1 MLNALEEAVRET
13 YDALR
18 SADPSFCGCQRCRDD
33 VMTLVLNQARPRYVV
48 GDPLGAAVT
57 RVALERRQQRAEL
70 SVIVL
75 DAMRRV
81 AQAPHHTREVDRGS
95 SH

>member
-1 MLNALEEAVRET
+1 MLNALEEAVRAT

-18 SADPSFCGCQRCRDD
+18 SADPAFCGCERCRAD

-57 RVALERRQQRAEL
+57 RVALDRRQMRAEL

-81 AQAPHHTREVDRGS
+81 AQTPHHSREVDRGS
-95 SH
+95 TH

>member
-1 MLNALEEAVRET
+1 VLNALEEAVRAT

-18 SADPSFCGCQRCRDD
+18 SADPAFCGCARCRDD
-33 VMTLVLNQARPRYVV
+33 VMTLALNQARPRYVV

-57 RVALERRQQRAEL
+57 RVALDRRQMRAEL

-81 AQAPHHTREVDRGS
+81 AQDPHHSREVDGGS
-95 SH
+95 TH

>member
-1 MLNALEEAVRET
+1 MLNALEEAVRAT
-13 YDALR
+13 YESLR
-18 SADPSFCGCQRCRDD
+18 SAEPAFCGCARCRDD

-57 RVALERRQQRAEL
+57 RVALDRRQMRAEL

-81 AQAPHHTREVDRGS
+81 AESPHHSREVDGGS
-95 SH
+95 TH

>member
-1 MLNALEEAVRET
+1 MLNALEEAVRAT

-18 SADPSFCGCQRCRDD
+18 SADPAFCGCERCRDD

-48 GDPLGAAVT
+48 GDPLGSAVT
-57 RVALERRQQRAEL
+57 RVALDRRQMRAEL

-75 DAMRRV
+75 DAMHRV
-81 AQAPHHTREVDRGS
+81 AQSPHHTGEVDRGS
-95 SH
+95 TH

>member
-1 MLNALEEAVRET
+1 MINALEEAIIEA
-13 YDALR
+13 YGALR
-18 SADPSFCGCQRCRDD
+18 DAGPAFCGCARCRED
-33 VMTLVLNQARPRYVV
+33 VITMALNQARPRYVV

-57 RVALERRQQRAEL
+57 RVALNRDQMRAEL

-75 DAMRRV
+75 EAIRRV
-81 AQAPHHTREVDRGS
+81 GAAPRHPKEVDRGA

>member
-1 MLNALEEAVRET
+1 VLNALEEAVRAT
-13 YDALR
+13 YESLR
-18 SADPSFCGCQRCRDD
+18 SSDATFCGCTRCRDD

-48 GDPLGAAVT
+48 GDPLGSAVT
-57 RVALERRQQRAEL
+57 RVALDRRQMRAEL

-81 AQAPHHTREVDRGS
+81 AQAPHHSREVDRGS
-95 SH
+95 TH

>member
-1 MLNALEEAVRET
+1 MLNTLEEAVRET
-13 YDALR
+13 YDAIR
-18 SADPSFCGCQRCRDD
+18 STDVKFCGCERCRDD
-33 VMTLVLNQARPRYVV
+33 VMTLALNQARPRYVV

-57 RVALERRQQRAEL
+57 RVALDRRQLRAEL

-81 AQAPHHTREVDRGS
+81 AQQPHHTPEVDRGS

>member
-18 SADPSFCGCQRCRDD
+18 SADPKFCGCQRCRDD

-57 RVALERRQQRAEL
+57 RVALDRRQQRAEL

-81 AQAPHHTREVDRGS
+81 AETPHHTREVDHGS
-95 SH
+95 PH

>member
-1 MLNALEEAVRET
+1 MQNALEEAVRAT
-13 YDALR
+13 YDSLR
-18 SADPSFCGCQRCRDD
+18 SADPAFCGCARCRDD

-57 RVALERRQQRAEL
+57 RVALDRRQMRAEL

-81 AQAPHHTREVDRGS
+81 AQAPHHSREVDRGS
-95 SH
+95 AH